1 MTAHV
6 ADAHPGQPGPERARL
21 LVVVAVPA
29 EAEAVLRGLAGEA
42 CAVTLPGGVLHRCAG
57 APVDVLAAGVG
68 PAAAAAAA
76 ASALAA
82 GYSRARLRGAP
93 DPAPTVGGHCATSSV
108 GGLAL
113 LPSGTGAPP
122 GANPYGL
129 VASAGIA
136 GGFAP
141 HAPVGTTVLA
151 DAIVAAD
158 LGAETPEGFADVTE
172 LGFGTVRH
180 TPPPVAVALA
190 AKALAAREV
199 RAVTGPVLTVSTV
212 TGSAERA
219 AALAARHPGAAAEAM
234 EGFGVA
240 EAAVRYGVPAFE
252 LRTVSNP
259 VGPRDRTAWRIGEAL
274 AALEK
279 AFAALPVRELIEEA
293 GRG

>member
-1 MTAHV
+1 MTAHAV
-6 ADAHPGQPGPERARL
+6 ADERSEQSGPDRARL

-29 EAEAVLRGLAGEA
+29 EAEAVLRGLPGP
-42 CAVTLPGGVLHRCAG
+42 VTVLPLPGGALHRAAG
-57 APVDVLAAGVG
+57 APVDVLAGGVG

-76 ASALAA
+76 SAALGAQPAS
-82 GYSRARLRGAP
+82 
-93 DPAPTVGGHCATSSV
+93 GGR
-108 GGLAL
+108 
-113 LPSGTGAPP
+113 
-122 GANPYGL
+122 YGL
-129 VASAGIA
+129 VVSAGIA

-151 DAIVAAD
+151 DAIVTAD

-180 TPPPVAVALA
+180 TPPPAAVALA
-190 AKALAAREV
+190 ARALGAA
-199 RAVTGPVLTVSTV
+199 TGPVLTVSTV

-219 AALAARHPGAAAEAM
+219 AALAARHPGALAEAM

-240 EAAVRYGVPAFE
+240 EAAARYGVPVLE

-259 VGPRDRTAWRIGEAL
+259 VGPRDRAAWRIGEAL
-274 AALEK
+274 AALER
-279 AFAALPVRELIEEA
+279 AFAALPVHELIEEA

>member
-1 MTAHV
+1 MTAQV
-6 ADAHPGQPGPERARL
+6 SEAHPGQPGPDRARL

-29 EAEAVLRGLAGEA
+29 EAEAVLRGLPGGAA
-42 CAVTLPGGVLHRCAG
+42 DLPLPGGTLHRCAG

-68 PAAAAAAA
+68 PAAAAAGAGA
-76 ASALAA
+76 ALAA
-82 GYSRARLRGAP
+82 G
-93 DPAPTVGGHCATSSV
+93 
-108 GGLAL
+108 
-113 LPSGTGAPP
+113 
-122 GANPYGL
+122 PYGL

-141 HAPVGTTVLA
+141 HAPVGATVLA
-151 DAIVAAD
+151 SAVVAAD

-172 LGFGTVRH
+172 LGFGTTRH
-180 TPPPVAVALA
+180 TPPPAVVALA
-190 AKALAAREV
+190 ERALADRDV

-212 TGSAERA
+212 TGSTERA

-240 EAAVRYGVPAFE
+240 EAAARFGVPAFE

-259 VGPRDRTAWRIGEAL
+259 VGPRDRAAWRIGEAL
-274 AALEK
+274 AALER